1 VVTLLSGG
9 AKRCKLVATPD
20 YNRCVWYRP
29 TARRKVPNMKLFLLL
44 FGVAIGHSMGAF
56 AQQTAKGNDKEESLV
71 EVPLP
76 LEVLLAS
83 REPQVG

>member
-1 VVTLLSGG
+1 
-9 AKRCKLVATPD
+9 
-20 YNRCVWYRP
+20 
-29 TARRKVPNMKLFLLL
+29 MKLFLLL

-56 AQQTAKGNDKEESLV
+56 AQQTEKGNDKEESLV

-76 LEVLLAS
+76 LEVLLTS